1 MSSFAD
7 QLRVFEAKTLD
18 KMGRAARK
26 ITLDA
31 FSGCIM
37 MSPVD
42 SGRFRG
48 NWQTAVGSA
57 PSGTVE
63 LLDPSGNTVIA
74 QAAGAVAGMQIG
86 DVIYMANNL
95 PYAQRL
101 EDGYSQRAPNGMV
114 RLTVQ
119 RFQPIAEAVI
129 RQIGAE

>member
-7 QLRVFEAKTLD
+7 QLRMFEAKTLD
-18 KMGRAARK
+18 KMSRAARK

-31 FSGCIM
+31 FSEVIR

-42 SGRFRG
+42 TGRFRG
-48 NWQTAVGSA
+48 NWQTAIGSV
-57 PSGTVE
+57 PSGTIE
-63 LLDPSGNTVIA
+63 ATDPSGNMVIA
-74 QAAGAVAGMQIG
+74 KVSGVVAGMQAG

-95 PYAQRL
+95 PYARRL
-101 EDGYSQRAPNGMV
+101 EDGWSQQAPAGMV

>member
-7 QLRVFEAKTLD
+7 QLRMFEAKTLD
-18 KMGRAARK
+18 KMSRAARK

-31 FSGCIM
+31 FSGCIL

-42 SGRFRG
+42 TGRFRG

-63 LLDPSGNTVIA
+63 LLDPDGNTVIA
-74 QAAGAVAGMQIG
+74 QVSGIVDGMQIG
-86 DVIYMANNL
+86 DVVFMANNL
-95 PYAQRL
+95 PYSL
-101 EDGYSQRAPNGMV
+101 ELESGSSTQAPNGMV
-114 RLTVQ
+114 ALTVQ
-119 RFQPIAEAVI
+119 RYSAIADQVI